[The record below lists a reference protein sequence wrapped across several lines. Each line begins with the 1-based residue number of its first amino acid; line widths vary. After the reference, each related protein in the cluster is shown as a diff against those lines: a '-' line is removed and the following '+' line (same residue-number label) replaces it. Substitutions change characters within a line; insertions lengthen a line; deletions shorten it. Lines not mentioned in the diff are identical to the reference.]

1 MEVLLPS
8 TLVEA
13 LEMKAEHPEAVPI
26 AGGTDVMVLVNADLL
41 RPETFLDVSR
51 LPELGTWRLE
61 DDELFVGAGVSNA
74 ATLTAWVRSGV
85 GTQSG
90 CGNKTALTACRAGA
104 GKRRNIRS
112 ASIGGRTFNIN
123 SPPAHAI
130 NSTMNSIAVQAKT
143 KGFRARIG
151 RL

>member
-8 TLVEA
+8 TLAEA

-61 DDELFVGAGVSNA
+61 DDELFVGAGV
-74 ATLTAWVRSGV
+74 TY
-85 GTQSG
+85 
-90 CGNKTALTACRAGA
+90 
-104 GKRRNIRS
+104 
-112 ASIGGRTFNIN
+112 
-123 SPPAHAI
+123 
-130 NSTMNSIAVQAKT
+130 
-143 KGFRARIG
+143 ARIL
-151 RL
+151 RELPEMRALA